1 MSAIKNTISAL
12 VLVLNEAVRDGIIS
26 RNRATDRARP
36 RTVGRLFD
44 NSEPNTPRDLAL
56 LDLAILD
63 QLVARVVEA
72 GKDQSWGYVVTILA
86 TTALRI
92 SEVSGL
98 RVGDIDLDRGLIH
111 VYRQTYPGHGGLVTK
126 ETKGASAEDG
136 TNH

>member
-1 MSAIKNTISAL
+1 
-12 VLVLNEAVRDGIIS
+12 
-26 RNRATDRARP
+26 
-36 RTVGRLFD
+36 
-44 NSEPNTPRDLAL
+44 
-56 LDLAILD
+56 
-63 QLVARVVEA
+63 
-72 GKDQSWGYVVTILA
+72 VTILA

-92 SEVSGL
+92 SAVSGL